1 MLGTPHQQLVWLLGR
16 ALSYDH
22 PLHHQIS
29 SNSEITNVT
38 QTYTNKQPNYCFS
51 RLDKN
56 SIIYHKNYPLESETL
71 SINTCNMGTWPWS
84 HVYLHPTLKLQKYKG
99 HFNVVLN
106 MCRRD
111 KVSRYRKFLLHN
123 IKLPMTKT
131 VSTVTTVVTHTSPFS
146 LGYPWILSSFQF
158 CIFLWSV

>member
-56 SIIYHKNYPLESETL
+56 SIFYHKNYPLESETL
-71 SINTCNMGTWPWS
+71 SINTWHLTMVPCLSTPNIETTKIQR
-84 HVYLHPTLKLQKYKG
+84 TLQRGSKY
-99 HFNVVLN
+99 V
-106 MCRRD
+106 
-111 KVSRYRKFLLHN
+111 
-123 IKLPMTKT
+123 
-131 VSTVTTVVTHTSPFS
+131 
-146 LGYPWILSSFQF
+146 
-158 CIFLWSV
+158 